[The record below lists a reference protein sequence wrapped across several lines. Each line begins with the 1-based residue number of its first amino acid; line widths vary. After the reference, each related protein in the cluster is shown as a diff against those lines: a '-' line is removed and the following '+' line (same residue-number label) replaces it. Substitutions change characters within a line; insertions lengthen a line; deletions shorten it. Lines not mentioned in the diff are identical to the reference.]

1 MAIIK
6 QAARQT
12 LGQLIGANNP
22 IVTVPDDSQRQYSWT
37 KKEVDVYWADIEK
50 FKEGRDSGKESSSE
64 YFIGPVVTI
73 TADTAAGRALLDG
86 QQRLTTSTI
95 LLAVIRDTLWRT
107 NAPEAKLSAN
117 NIQRDYI
124 ARKSGRKDPMEYFL
138 VLSLFDRDFFRDY
151 IQTWSEISGE
161 CARTEA
167 ATRPSHHLIRD
178 AYSNLHSKVQ
188 SRLQSLVDDE
198 DRLDYLDSL
207 RECLIYGLVFVE
219 IQTPSS
225 SDANEVF
232 ETINSRGKDLSTVDL
247 VRNFLMEKSRGTYE
261 KERVNNAWRSLL
273 DDFQRREDIEK
284 FLRHFWVSKH
294 GDVKSHSLYVTIRKS
309 LTDHFD
315 QRPQVYG
322 VGKFS
327 AELENAASRYAELI
341 SLNTGDS
348 DFDSLLG
355 EVKALSADAL
365 YPILLSASER
375 YEYHEMQV
383 LLQTSLSYYVRW
395 TVVGTRESTL
405 LEEKLFSLAK
415 ELARG
420 DSLEEATRR
429 VAGWIPDDEA
439 FFAAFK
445 EASIPKQAQSRYLL
459 TKLESHMRAGEGIH
473 EEVALHA
480 GKVHVE
486 YIYPAKPEL
495 RLKSEDHESWV
506 NRLGNL
512 TLVPGKRNQVVSCRP
527 FPEKSHIYND
537 STMLISSRTQ
547 ISALWDSAEAN
558 WRMAGIVERQEIL
571 AKMALEVWP
580 SSISFD

>member
-50 FKEGRDSGKESSSE
+50 FKDGRDSGKESSSE

-73 TADTAAGRALLDG
+73 TAEKVSGRALLDG

-95 LLAVIRDTLWRT
+95 LLAVIRDILWQT

-151 IQTWSEISGE
+151 IQTWSEITGE

-167 ATRPSHHLIRD
+167 ATRPSHHLVKD
-178 AYSNLHSKVQ
+178 AYSNLYAKVQ
-188 SRLQSLVDDE
+188 SRLHHFADDE

-219 IQTPSS
+219 IQTPTS

-247 VRNFLMEKSRGTYE
+247 VRNFLMEKSRGVHE

-273 DDFQRREDIEK
+273 DDFDRREDIEK

-322 VGKFS
+322 VGKFA
-327 AELENAASRYAELI
+327 AELENAASRYAELL
-341 SLNTGDS
+341 SQNTGDS
-348 DFDSLLG
+348 DFDALLV

-365 YPILLSASER
+365 YPLLLSASE
-375 YEYHEMQV
+375 EYAYQDMKD
-383 LLQTSLSYYVRW
+383 LAKAALSYYVRW

-405 LEEKLFSLAK
+405 LEENLFSVAK
-415 ELARG
+415 ELSRG
-420 DSLEEATRR
+420 GTLDNAVKR
-429 VAGWIPDDEA
+429 VVGWIPDDGA
-439 FFAAFK
+439 FFVAFK
-445 EASIPKQAQSRYLL
+445 DASIPKQAQSRYLL
-459 TKLESHMRAGEGIH
+459 TKVEAYLRTES
-473 EEVALHA
+473 EVHDEITLGG
-480 GKVHVE
+480 GKVHVDN
-486 YIYPAKPEL
+486 IYPSRPEA
-495 RLKSEDHESWV
+495 RLKSEDHETWV

-512 TLVPGKRNQVVSCRP
+512 TLLTGRRNQSISTLP
-527 FPEKSHIYND
+527 YPEKNT
-537 STMLISSRTQ
+537 STLILPCSYPRALRLIHCGILTHPNGECKESL
-547 ISALWDSAEAN
+547 SARSI
-558 WRMAGIVERQEIL
+558 WRKL
-571 AKMALEVWP
+571 L
-580 SSISFD
+580 